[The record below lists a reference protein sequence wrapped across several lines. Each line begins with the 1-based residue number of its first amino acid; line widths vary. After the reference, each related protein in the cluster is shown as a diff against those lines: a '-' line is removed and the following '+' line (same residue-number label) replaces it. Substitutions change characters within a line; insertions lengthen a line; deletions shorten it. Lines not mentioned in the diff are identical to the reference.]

1 MKSFLLVIVL
11 SLALVSC
18 FKSDNRDL
26 GVYNISNGYIR
37 YQVNNFP
44 YEINGGYTS
53 FSSTGVGVYCK
64 KQLKSASV
72 PSTRYTIIGQ
82 LSAKKSINIVII
94 TNSLKS
100 GAYVT
105 TTASN
110 GVTFANVDSIQYSGN
125 RTEDILN
132 LNITRNATGII
143 EGTFSGKLSNAKTI
157 NGSTTYID
165 GIISNGFFQN
175 VAVNY

>member
-1 MKSFLLVIVL
+1 MKGFLLVIVS

-44 YEINGGYTS
+44 YEINGGYNS
-53 FSSTGVGVYCK
+53 FSNTGVGVYCK

-72 PSTRYTIIGQ
+72 PSTRYTILGQ
-82 LSAKKSINIVII
+82 LSPKRSINLIII
-94 TNSLKS
+94 TDSLKS
-100 GAYVT
+100 SSYVI
-105 TTASN
+105 TA
-110 GVTFANVDSIQYSGN
+110 TANADTIQYSGN

-132 LNITRNATGII
+132 LNITRNANGTI
-143 EGTFSGKLSNAKTI
+143 EGTFSGKLSNSRII
-157 NGSTTYID
+157 NGSATYIE

-175 VAVNY
+175 VGINY